1 MRYALAAA
9 PFAVAALTLLALR
22 WPAPRAG
29 AATLIVA
36 ILAALASAGG
46 QPVPLAGA
54 MVDGLATVARVLYVL
69 FAGLLLYRVLAA
81 GGAVDA
87 MARFLVRVEPS
98 REPLALLVVV
108 GAAPFFESVTGFGV
122 AIIISAP
129 ILLGAG
135 FPALRAA
142 ALASW
147 GQCAV
152 PWGALAVGTV
162 VGADLA
168 GVGFQQLSDRSAL
181 LNLPLFPVY
190 GLAALAI
197 AGGRS
202 AVRSRG
208 AEAILLG
215 LVAGAATL
223 ATSVYLAPEL
233 AGAVGGL
240 AAVGAFLVPRRRRL
254 SEGVP
259 WRALAPYAF
268 LVALVA
274 VANGPSAVSSAL
286 ATLGPALAGPGPW
299 LLAAAALATLTGGIG
314 TGGAAAALRDTTR
327 QWLPVAAATLTFI
340 LAGRVLADGGAAEL
354 LARGAAGALGP
365 AYALA
370 SPLIG
375 ALGGALTGS
384 NVGSNALFMAFQ
396 VEAGTGTGASVLEIA
411 AVQNVSGS
419 HASLLAP
426 QRLVLAATAVGLAGR
441 EAQIAGL
448 AFWPVAVVLLLL
460 SASALV

>member
-1 MRYALAAA
+1 
-9 PFAVAALTLLALR
+9 
-22 WPAPRAG
+22 
-29 AATLIVA
+29 
-36 ILAALASAGG
+36 
-46 QPVPLAGA
+46 
-54 MVDGLATVARVLYVL
+54 MVDGLGTVARVLYVL
-69 FAGLLLYRVLAA
+69 FGGLLLYRVLAA

-87 MARFLVRVEPS
+87 VARFLVRVEPS
-98 REPLALLVVV
+98 CEPLAVLVVV

-142 ALASW
+142 AVASW

-168 GVGFQQLSDRSAL
+168 GVGFQELSDRSAL

-202 AVRSRG
+202 AVRSGG

-215 LVAGAATL
+215 LVAGGATL
-223 ATSVYLAPEL
+223 ATSAYLAPEL

-240 AAVGAFLVPRRRRL
+240 AAVGAFLLPRRRRL
-254 SEGVP
+254 SEAEVP
-259 WRALAPYAF
+259 WRELAPYAF
-268 LVALVA
+268 LVALLA
-274 VANGPSAVSSAL
+274 VANGPSAVSAAL

-299 LLAAAALATLTGGIG
+299 LLAATALAALTLRIG
-314 TGGAAAALRDTTR
+314 MDGAAGALRDTTR

-340 LAGRVLADGGAAEL
+340 LAGRVLADSGAAEL

-365 AYALA
+365 AYAFT

-396 VEAGTGTGASVLEIA
+396 VEAGTGTGGSVLEIA

-448 AFWPVAVVLLLL
+448 AFWPVAVVLVLL
-460 SASALV
+460 SASALL